1 MDYSIHLL
9 HPLLSRHMAGVR
21 KKLVQQPIC
30 AIIGAGE
37 GLGQALAS
45 RFAKNGFAL
54 ALISRSESGSAA
66 AIKAAGKHTSCVR
79 FFKADATNPNT
90 IEKAL
95 KKV

>member
-1 MDYSIHLL
+1 M

-66 AIKAAGKHTSCVR
+66 AINVAGSTPLVFVSLR
-79 FFKADATNPNT
+79 RTQP
-90 IEKAL
+90 IQIQL
-95 KKV
+95 RMR